1 MSIANRDPYQ
11 AREAEKYASPIPSR
25 ESIFN
30 LRHEQGAPLL
40 LNDLTDALAL
50 PEPYQ
55 LDEAVRRRDGYG
67 KHYRTWIR
75 KQSILLEMPPKQ
87 PGS

>member
-1 MSIANRDPYQ
+1 MSIASRDPYQ

-55 LDEAVRRRDGYG
+55 LDEAVRRRDAE
-67 KHYRTWIR
+67 R
-75 KQSILLEMPPKQ
+75 LLQHASQTVAFAYELLRS
-87 PGS
+87 GG